1 MAREAL
7 GRGLAALLEGA
18 DATAESEL
26 TELPVKQIR
35 PNPFQPRQHFDP
47 ERLRELSDS
56 IRQQGVIQP
65 ILVRRSTEGFELLAG
80 ERRLRAAQMAGYN
93 TIPALVKSA
102 DDREALEVALLENL
116 QREDL
121 NPMESAGLSAITVRV
136 STDSR

>member
-26 TELPVKQIR
+26 MELPVKQIR
-35 PNPFQPRQHFDP
+35 PNPFQPRQHFDL

-65 ILVRRSTEGFELLAG
+65 ILVRRSTEGYELLAG

-121 NPMESAGLSAITVRV
+121 NPMEENTRAAAA
-136 STDSR
+136 